1 MKFIRRKI
9 MRKKPQ
15 PIIDYDDLEKR
26 IGVKFTNRDLLKTAL
41 THRSY
46 INENREQNIEN
57 NERLEFLGDA
67 VLELIISDHIYK
79 KYPEKHEGELTSIRS
94 ALVRTESIAEESK
107 KMGIGQYL
115 LLSKGEEESGGKDK
129 EYIIADLYEAVLGAI
144 YLDKDYETAKE
155 YVTRTILKKVD
166 KVVEEELFIDPK
178 TKIQELSQAKY
189 KVTPTYTILKE
200 EGPDHDKHFTIG
212 LFLENKEI
220 AQGVGTSKQKA
231 EEDAARKAILIMKKD
246 KINLK

>member
-1 MKFIRRKI
+1 

-26 IGVKFTNRDLLKTAL
+26 IGVKFANRDLLKTAL

-79 KYPEKHEGELTSIRS
+79 KYPEKHEGELTAIRS